1 MATLL
6 LVVIYLSFISLGV
19 PDSLLGTAWP
29 VLYRELGVPLSDL
42 PDDVQEDV
50 RAGMGFD
57 DEVTL
62 EKWLES
68 VQS

>member
-29 VLYRELGVPLSDL
+29 VLYRELGVPLAS
-42 PDDVQEDV
+42 
-50 RAGMGFD
+50 
-57 DEVTL
+57 
-62 EKWLES
+62 
-68 VQS
+68 QSAVSIL

>member
-1 MATLL
+1 
-6 LVVIYLSFISLGV
+6 
-19 PDSLLGTAWP
+19 
-29 VLYRELGVPLSDL
+29 
-42 PDDVQEDV
+42 VQEDV